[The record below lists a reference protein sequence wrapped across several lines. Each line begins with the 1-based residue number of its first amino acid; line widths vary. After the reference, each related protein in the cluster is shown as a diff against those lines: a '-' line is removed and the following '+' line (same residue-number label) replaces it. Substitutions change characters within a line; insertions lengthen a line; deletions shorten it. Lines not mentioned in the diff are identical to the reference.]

1 MRNERFAQPIP
12 DSSVG
17 KIFKKERKDKEKL
30 IMISEN
36 WLIRESSVIKES
48 ASRNQERLKHDP
60 YKVVFYS
67 SSQPKC
73 RSLSR
78 ETNELS

>member
-1 MRNERFAQPIP
+1 MKDLHNQSLILVLAKFLR
-12 DSSVG
+12 
-17 KIFKKERKDKEKL
+17 KKEKTEKL

-36 WLIRESSVIKES
+36 WLTRESSVIKES